1 MLIAFRLGMKVTL
14 KAIVNSYAMINFD
27 SFIME
32 KMDNEA
38 IRLSIHQNELARLIE
53 KNMKCR
59 VEFPDKTHREVAI
72 SGITRQDGD
81 LILDCRNLK

>member
-1 MLIAFRLGMKVTL
+1 MLFAYKLGMKVTL

-32 KMDNEA
+32 RVDNEA
-38 IRLSIHQNELARLIE
+38 LRLSIHQNELARLIE

-59 VEFPDKTHREVAI
+59 VEFPDKTHQEVAI
-72 SGITRQDGD
+72 RGITWQDGD
-81 LILDCRNLK
+81 LILDCRSL